1 MARSLFLSLNKSI
14 STVISSPRHKRHL
27 LPLSPSS
34 HLVSLCAQSNQ
45 TDLSDL
51 STSSDSTI
59 DPLHSTSLAMQCI
72 VLISCL
78 LTHLLK
84 FFRILMCYILY
95 FLMFRMG

>member
-14 STVISSPRHKRHL
+14 STVHLHPRHKRHL

-34 HLVSLCAQSNQ
+34 RLVSLRAQSNQ
-45 TDLSDL
+45 TDLS
-51 STSSDSTI
+51 TSFDSTI
-59 DPLHSTSLAMQCI
+59 DPLHSTSLSIQCF

-95 FLMFRMG
+95 FLMFQMG